1 MVSAAPAKRTRSP
14 STRKRKKSQEE
25 SHSQKSK
32 EKSTK
37 KNKSERSKRR
47 QKRATKATR
56 KEKKEKNKKEIEE
69 RPKPAENEERTV
81 ETSTAPSIGEVANNK
96 LLAPQA
102 QGSELSEATLALM
115 DSSEPLEGDMWEEVD
130 ESVLLQDFLEAD
142 SSWPGDDN
150 SLIPS
155 ELSDEAG
162 TQELLPSNSL
172 ETDSK
177 RVVTSVA
184 ATAGSSQAGLDGA
197 PQRKRK
203 AAQKFKPHELDTLKE
218 FFLVDPL
225 PSHSAKKTLADQ
237 MGTSTARISTWYAV
251 SLVGATLGDSTLISN
266 DIE

>member
-1 MVSAAPAKRTRSP
+1 
-14 STRKRKKSQEE
+14 
-25 SHSQKSK
+25 
-32 EKSTK
+32 
-37 KNKSERSKRR
+37 
-47 QKRATKATR
+47 
-56 KEKKEKNKKEIEE
+56 
-69 RPKPAENEERTV
+69 
-81 ETSTAPSIGEVANNK
+81 
-96 LLAPQA
+96 
-102 QGSELSEATLALM
+102 
-115 DSSEPLEGDMWEEVD
+115 MWEEVD

-203 AAQKFKPHELDTLKE
+203 AAQKFKPHELDTLKA

-225 PSHSAKKTLADQ
+225 PSHSSKKTLADK
-237 MGTSTARISTWYAV
+237 MGTSTARISTWYA
-251 SLVGATLGDSTLISN
+251 
-266 DIE
+266 